1 MAVQWRKSPETGFS
15 SQCCPNATL
24 VPGGSSGKA
33 GNSRISLAM
42 PVKLSPSDLLNLGL
56 RRCIALVPA
65 TTGRSGKDLLVK
77 LKCLLIEFAADQS
90 GATAIE
96 YGLIAAG
103 IALAIIEVIYALGTN
118 LVARLQSLATAL
130 K

>member
-1 MAVQWRKSPETGFS
+1 MAQMAENGLFRQV
-15 SQCCPNATL
+15 
-24 VPGGSSGKA
+24 
-33 GNSRISLAM
+33 
-42 PVKLSPSDLLNLGL
+42 L
-56 RRCIALVPA
+56 RRCNAGSVMIPSGLGEGKGLQMLRSLSSNLPGCIYSILDCSLAFLSHRHRPVAL
-65 TTGRSGKDLLVK
+65 GRTRVVK
-77 LKCLLIEFAADQS
+77 LKCLLADFAADES

-118 LVARLQSLATAL
+118 LVAKLQSLATAL

>member
-1 MAVQWRKSPETGFS
+1 MAQMAENGLFRQV
-15 SQCCPNATL
+15 
-24 VPGGSSGKA
+24 
-33 GNSRISLAM
+33 
-42 PVKLSPSDLLNLGL
+42 L
-56 RRCIALVPA
+56 RRCNAGSVMIQSGLGEGKGLQMLRLLSSNLPGCIYSILDCGLAFLSHRYRPVAL
-65 TTGRSGKDLLVK
+65 GRTRVVK
-77 LKCLLIEFAADQS
+77 LKCLLADFAADES

-118 LVARLQSLATAL
+118 LVAKLQSLATAL